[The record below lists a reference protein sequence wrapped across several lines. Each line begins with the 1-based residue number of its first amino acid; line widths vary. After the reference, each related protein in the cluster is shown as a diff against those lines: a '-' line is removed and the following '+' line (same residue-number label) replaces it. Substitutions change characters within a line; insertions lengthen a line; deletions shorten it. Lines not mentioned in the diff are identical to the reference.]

1 MKKSIIV
8 FLLTALIALSSL
20 TGCTASTTEPS
31 STNSTT
37 TNQQNASAP
46 TPSAVSTANSST
58 QTTSA
63 NPAGSYSSEDS
74 DSSWDASKATSIT
87 LNQSS
92 IEVDGAGASVNG
104 NVVTITNAG
113 TYVLSGTLEDG
124 QVIVD
129 ADKNDLVRLVLN
141 GVTLSCSTNAPIY
154 SKQADKTILI
164 LADGSQNTV
173 QDATQYVYATGEDEP
188 DAAIFSKDS
197 LSINGSGSLTVTGN
211 FNNGIGTKDD
221 LVITSGNF
229 VVSAPNDALR
239 GRDSI
244 SISGGNFQLDA
255 QGDGIKSNNDTDTQK
270 GWICLDGGTFQI
282 TSGND
287 AVQAE
292 TSLKITGGD
301 YTITTAGGSENAAA
315 HVSNDR
321 IGFGRQQNQTATTET
336 TTTSVDETVSDSY
349 KALKASTTLEISGG
363 TFQIDAEDDAIHSN
377 GDVTIQGGNFNI
389 ATGDDGIHAD
399 SALVIN
405 DGTIFISTSYEGLEG
420 ATVDINGGD
429 VRLTASDD
437 GINSAG
443 GSDSDTLEAM
453 GNMQPPQDGTQP
465 PQDGPA
471 QALPEF
477 TPPAQDGNPP
487 PTDDGTT
494 PPTPPEGFTV
504 GDSGSANM
512 GNPNK
517 MMGRPN
523 QDSFVAKGDYYI
535 RITGGFVWV
544 DAAGD
549 GLDSNNALYIDG
561 GTVIV
566 NGPTNS
572 GNGAL
577 DYDGSCVVSG
587 GTLIASGNSG
597 MAQAPGSSSTQNIL
611 MVYYDSTQAAET
623 LVNLS
628 DANGNSILTYAPNK
642 DYQSIVIST
651 PDLKQGETY
660 TLSSGGTANS
670 ESNGGLYDGGYSSG
684 TKLTDVTLSN
694 VLTQISQN
702 GSEVTGGMGMGGGRG
717 GMGGGMGK
725 GNRENRQNPQS
736 TEATSTPLSEN
747 QTAQ

>member
-20 TGCTASTTEPS
+20 TGCTASTTEPTS
-31 STNSTT
+31 NNSTT

-74 DSSWDASKATSIT
+74 DSFWDASKATSIT

-104 NVVTITNAG
+104 SIVTITNAG

-211 FNNGIGTKDD
+211 FNNGIGSKDD

-301 YTITTAGGSENAAA
+301 YTITTAGGSANAAA

-321 IGFGRQQNQTATTET
+321 FGFGRQQNQTTTTE

-465 PQDGPA
+465 PENSSA

-477 TPPAQDGNPP
+477 TPPAQDGNTPP
-487 PTDDGTT
+487 ADDRTT

-523 QDSFVAKGDYYI
+523 QDSFAAKGDYYI

-587 GTLIASGNSG
+587 GTLIASGSSG

-642 DYQSIVIST
+642 DYQCIVIST

-660 TLSSGGTANS
+660 TLSSGGTASS

-717 GMGGGMGK
+717 GIGGGMGK
-725 GNRENRQNPQS
+725 GNRENRQAPQS
-736 TEATSTPLSEN
+736 AETTSTPPSEN